1 MSVRTIYNAAKD
13 YWLPDIDPLS
23 LIFDYPLSLS
33 TDDTVLHIEA
43 GNTANC
49 VTKAQCRTYTKRIA
63 HALREGYGIG
73 ANSAGKDVV
82 ACISSGQVLLPS
94 VFYGVIAA
102 GGVYSAASSSLTVA
116 ELARQLEHGGCQ
128 LLITSQDCKSIAL
141 QAAEKCAMSPSR
153 VLVLD
158 SRGGKRHLAACSQ
171 ETINLLEQYPGQL
184 QWEKVSDPAI
194 LKSRTSCL
202 IYSSG
207 TTGEPKGVRISH
219 QNLVSSAMVNLF
231 TYRDYISRQKTRSAD
246 FHPEYRTIA
255 HLPAAHI
262 AGCQG
267 YFIQP
272 ALCGGAVY
280 WMPKFDFQKFLA
292 YCKEYRVTFFFTVP
306 PIFQLIVQSSFV
318 TDQFQYLI
326 HAVSGAAPMGPDLVK
341 KSESKLG
348 CAVTQ
353 TWGLSETTGSVT
365 VSPWDAHIA
374 DGSVSPLVA
383 NIRLRVV
390 DDSENNVSEGEIG
403 EFVVQG
409 PMVTQGYWNNQKAS
423 KESFTA
429 DGAWFK
435 TGDLGYCM
443 DGKIFIVDRKKE
455 MIKYKGLQV
464 APAELEALLLSHSH
478 IRDAAVV
485 GVPDPDMEGNE
496 LPRAYVVADP
506 SQVTETM
513 IKGFVKANLASHKQ
527 LRGGVVFLEAIPKSP
542 TGKILRRQLRDVAKA
557 SRGLKL

>member
-1 MSVRTIYNAAKD
+1 MSVRTVYNPAKD
-13 YWLPDIDPLS
+13 YCLPDIDPLS
-23 LIFDYPLSLS
+23 LLFDSPLSLS
-33 TDDTVLHIEA
+33 TEDTVLHIEA
-43 GNTANC
+43 GNAANC
-49 VTKAQCRTYTKRIA
+49 VTKAQCRSYTKRIA
-63 HALREGYGIG
+63 HTLREGYGIG
-73 ANSAGKDVV
+73 ANRPGKDVV

-94 VFYGVIAA
+94 MFYSVIAA

-116 ELARQLEHGGCQ
+116 ELARQLDHGSCR
-128 LLITSQDCKSIAL
+128 LLITSEDCKIVAL
-141 QAAEKCAMSPSR
+141 QAAEKCAISPSR
-153 VLVLD
+153 VLVLE

-171 ETINLLEQYPGQL
+171 ENINLLEQYPGQL
-184 QWEKVSDPAI
+184 QWERLSDPAV

-219 QNLVSSAMVNLF
+219 QNLVSSALVNLF
-231 TYRDYISRQKTRSAD
+231 AYQDYISRQKIRSAD
-246 FHPEYRTIA
+246 FRPEYRTIA

-267 YFIQP
+267 YLIQP
-272 ALCGGAVY
+272 ALCGGTVY
-280 WMPKFDFQKFLA
+280 WMPKFNFQKFLS

-306 PIFQLIVQSSFV
+306 PIFQLMVQSSLV
-318 TDQFQYLI
+318 IDQFQYLI

-341 KSESKLG
+341 KAASKLG
-348 CAVTQ
+348 CSVTQ

-390 DDSENNVSEGEIG
+390 DESENDVSEGEIG

-409 PMVTQGYWNNQKAS
+409 PMVTQGYWDNQNAS
-423 KESFTA
+423 KESFTT

-443 DGKIFIVDRKKE
+443 DDKIFIVDRKKE

-464 APAELEALLLSHSH
+464 APAELEALLLSHSY
-478 IRDAAVV
+478 IQDAAVV
-485 GVPDPDMEGNE
+485 GVPDPDIEGNE
-496 LPRAYVVADP
+496 HPRAYVVADQ
-506 SQVTETM
+506 SQITEAM
-513 IKGFVKANLASHKQ
+513 IKDFVKANLASHKQ
-527 LRGGVVFLEAIPKSP
+527 LRGGVAFIEVIPKSP
-542 TGKILRRQLRDVAKA
+542 TGKILRRQLKDAAKA
-557 SRGLKL
+557 SRRLKL